1 MQTDNELCAM
11 SPGREGVH
19 VQVIPRR
26 ETALWRCQGGP
37 QGAQCKLT
45 LEGLQNE

>member
-1 MQTDNELCAM
+1 MQRDNEPCVM

-19 VQVIPRR
+19 VQVTARR
-26 ETALWRCQGGP
+26 GTVLWRCQGGP

-45 LEGLQNE
+45 LEGLQSE